1 MKKLLSLMFM
11 AAMVFGSFTSVEAKG
26 TKTIRVKVSKD
37 GYTPSSVDIKKGEK
51 VRLIFKRIDTQNCGG
66 EVVIKS
72 LNIRKTLPLNKNV
85 TIEFTPTE
93 AGEITFSCGMG
104 MMKGKL
110 IVQ

>member
-1 MKKLLSLMFM
+1 MFM
-11 AAMVFGSFTSVEAKG
+11 AAMIFGSFTIAEAKG

-37 GYTPSSVDIKKGEK
+37 GYTPGSVDIKKGEK
-51 VRLIFKRIDTQNCGG
+51 VRLIFKRVDTQNCGG
-66 EVVIKS
+66 EVVVKS
-72 LNIRKTLPLNKNV
+72 LNISKTLPLNKNV
-85 TIEFTPTE
+85 TIEFTPKV